1 MEQPR
6 KILIMSDSHGTA
18 VYAIQA
24 IEREKPI
31 DLLIH
36 LGDLQGSDREIS
48 AAAGCPCLFVR
59 GNCDYDHMIPLSREI
74 PIGKHKIFAAHGHMQ
89 HVRDGTEYLERT
101 AKSYGCD
108 IAMYGHTH
116 VPDLR
121 EKEDITV
128 LNPGSI
134 SRPRQTK
141 PKKTYVVMTH
151 DPETGKLDYE
161 LKNL

>member
-1 MEQPR
+1 
-6 KILIMSDSHGTA
+6 
-18 VYAIQA
+18 
-24 IEREKPI
+24 
-31 DLLIH
+31 
-36 LGDLQGSDREIS
+36 
-48 AAAGCPCLFVR
+48 
-59 GNCDYDHMIPLSREI
+59 MIPLSREI

-134 SRPRQTK
+134 SRPQQTN